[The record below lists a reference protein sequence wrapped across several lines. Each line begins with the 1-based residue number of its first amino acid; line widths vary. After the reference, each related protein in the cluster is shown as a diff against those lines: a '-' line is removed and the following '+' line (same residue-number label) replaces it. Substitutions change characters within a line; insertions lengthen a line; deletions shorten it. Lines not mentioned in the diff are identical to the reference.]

1 MLAERVV
8 EWTKEWKQQG
18 VQEGLQEGIK
28 KGRKEGRQEGVKEGE
43 STLLLRL
50 LEHKFGKVSEK
61 YHLIVQSADTDSLQE
76 YAERVLT
83 ATTMSEIFEKR

>member
-18 VQEGLQEGIK
+18 VQEGIK

-76 YAERVLT
+76 DAERVLT